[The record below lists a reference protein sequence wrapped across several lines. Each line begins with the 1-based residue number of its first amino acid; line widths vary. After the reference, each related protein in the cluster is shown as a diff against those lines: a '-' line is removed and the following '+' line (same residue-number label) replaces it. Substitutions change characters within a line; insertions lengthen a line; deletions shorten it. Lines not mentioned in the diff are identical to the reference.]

1 MLVLAALCIPARLHA
16 QPPLDTAE
24 QALAEH
30 LPEVAL
36 EKLHAFL
43 ASPEAA
49 DDTLRERAEADLTRA
64 LLDSGENEAALARLE
79 YPANDRE
86 RFWKAEA
93 LMAEGRWEDA
103 APIYHQLAADGPA
116 EMRLAAGIGEAEA
129 QHAMGE
135 ADPQHA
141 DVHNNAAIAIL
152 AALDRHGKSNLV
164 RLRLAELYVETQKLD
179 QAKQLL
185 ASVKP
190 QNLVETRWRQF
201 VEGQMYLGED
211 QPAPALQDF
220 DELLADPRG
229 LTPALH
235 AGATVGK
242 TEARI
247 QLNGREVADDVIE
260 YFIGHYPESP
270 YLEEMFRRLDAIY
283 EKEENPSDLE
293 LQGWVAA
300 GPPRRAALALYYEA
314 VSLQRQGEHQDKA
327 IRTYTRFVERY
338 PRHQFAFEAWMQLGE
353 LYLERHTVEHPLGQ
367 ITEAIASF
375 EGAMRASTNDRD
387 RARAEI
393 ASGNTNFREGEFL
406 LAQEHFHNAAQRSAD
421 YWLLATYDSALAWLH
436 LRRYDRFLEDY
447 TPLSERYP
455 DTEERRTLL
464 LEEGRLQAYTHDPHA
479 EETLESFI
487 HDFPDD
493 PRVGDARLALAELD
507 FADGDTASAGSLL
520 QAAYVTAGSDQS
532 HQQADYLAIF
542 LADTAPARDDANVIR
557 LGLQFLKDW
566 PGSSLLPQIRM
577 KLGQVYFRRED
588 FANAETQFETLAQE
602 SPTDPLADKAMI
614 LAGQSAV
621 HGMSEGGT
629 EHALELFQ
637 KVAAGTGPLKL
648 YARQEQA
655 LVKAEM
661 GLNDEAITLYEDILR
676 SNPDVALRIAALC
689 GKADCLVAASGT
701 AATLAAPAPAVSGSD
716 TVSTAISLYDQ
727 IIADPD
733 ASPPWRDEALY
744 KKAGCLARQG
754 APDRALAAYYDILN
768 APAGAARQLPD
779 YFWFEKAGYDA
790 EALLEAKSQWPGAI
804 SLLEKIAQAGG
815 PRSADA
821 RKRAE
826 ELRLQ
831 HFIWD

>member
-1 MLVLAALCIPARLHA
+1 MLVLAALCFPARLHA
-16 QPPLDTAE
+16 QPPLDVAE

-30 LPEVAL
+30 LPEVAI

-43 ASPEAA
+43 ASPEAT
-49 DDTLRERAEADLTRA
+49 DDALRERAEADLTRA
-64 LLDSGENEAALARLE
+64 LLDSGDDETALARLE

-93 LMAEGRWEDA
+93 LLAQGRWEDA
-103 APIYHQLAADGPA
+103 LPIYQKLAADGPA
-116 EMRLAAGIGEAEA
+116 ELRLGAGIGEAEA
-129 QHAMGE
+129 QHALGE

-141 DVHNNAAIAIL
+141 DVHNKLAIAIL

-164 RLRLAELYVETQKLD
+164 RLRLAELYIEAQKPD
-179 QAKQLL
+179 GAKQLL
-185 ASVKP
+185 ARVKP
-190 QNLVETRWRQF
+190 GNLVEARWRQF
-201 VEGQMYLGED
+201 VEGRMYLAED

-242 TEARI
+242 TKARVE
-247 QLNGREVADDVIE
+247 LNGLEVADDVIE

-270 YLEEMFRRLDAIY
+270 YLEEMFRQLDAIY
-283 EKEENPSDLE
+283 AQEENPSDLE

-300 GPPRRAALALYYEA
+300 GPPRRAALGLYYEA
-314 VSLQRQGEHQDKA
+314 RSLQRQGHQDKA
-327 IRTYTRFVERY
+327 IRTYTQFVQRY
-338 PRHQFAFEAWMQLGE
+338 PRHQFAFESWMQLGQ
-353 LYLERHTVEHPLGQ
+353 LYLETER
-367 ITEAIASF
+367 IAEAIASF

-393 ASGNTNFREGEFL
+393 ASGNTNFAQGEYL
-406 LAQEHFHNAAQRSAD
+406 VAQEHFHNAAQRSAD
-421 YWLLATYDSALAWLH
+421 YWLMATYDSALAWLH

-455 DTEERRTLL
+455 ETEERRTLL

-479 EETLESFI
+479 EETLETFVR
-487 HDFPDD
+487 DFPDD
-493 PRVGDARLALAELD
+493 ARVGDARLALAEMD

-520 QAAYVTAGSDQS
+520 QAAYVTEGSDQT
-532 HQQADYLAIF
+532 HQQADYLAVF

-566 PGSSLLPQIRM
+566 PGSTLLPQIRM

-588 FANAETQFETLAQE
+588 FANAQTQFETLAQE
-602 SPTDPLADKAMI
+602 SPTDQLADKALI

-621 HGMSEGGT
+621 RGMSEGGI

-637 KVAAGTGPLKL
+637 RVATGTGPLKL

-655 LVKAEM
+655 LVKAQQ
-661 GLNDEAITLYEDILR
+661 GLNDDAVKFYEDILR

-701 AATLAAPAPAVSGSD
+701 AAPLAANTTALSGSD
-716 TVSTAISLYDQ
+716 TISTAISLYDQ

-733 ASPPWRDEALY
+733 ATPPWRDEALY

-754 APDRALAAYYDILN
+754 APDEALAAYYDILN
-768 APAGAARQLPD
+768 APAAGAVRQLPD

-831 HFIWD
+831 HFIWE